1 MVSEFEVK
9 VKSNFDEEIKKAK
22 ELVDLLE
29 RANELI
35 CTLGNRKIEVTLD
48 GSSIAKEITV
58 GKLKNMTIKELSE
71 TPIKLFC
78 GDDKKGSCGYVK
90 KLEVV
95 EKISEILKNEEVE
108 RIDVIC
114 K

>member
-48 GSSIAKEITV
+48 GSSIAKGITV
-58 GKLKNMTIKELSE
+58 DDLKNTTIKELSE
-71 TPIKLFC
+71 TLIKLFC
-78 GDDKKGSCGYVK
+78 GDGKKGSCGHVK
-90 KLEVV
+90 KSEIV
-95 EKISEILKNEEVE
+95 EEISEILKNEEVE